1 MRLQGLLKIM
11 KPAVPAMS
19 LAAMCSIL
27 TVAANIGLL
36 GTSALLIATAALHPP
51 LAALAVAITGV
62 RFFGISRAV
71 FRYAERYLAHTA
83 TFQILCSLRVW
94 FFTCLEPLVPARLQ
108 PYKSGDLLGRL
119 IADIDTLQYFYLR
132 VIGPVLAAAVILL
145 FMCWWLSAFAPV
157 LGMLLAAAFVLSGA
171 VIPYCTRQAG
181 RNISLALLAERAKLK
196 IALVDTLEGI
206 TELSAFGQTSNQADR
221 LAAIGRQLNHW
232 QSKKAAYAA
241 WTEGLNSIIVNGTV
255 WCALVL
261 VVPLVAAGKIDGV
274 YLAVLLLAIQASFE
288 AVQPLPL
295 AVYYLEES
303 RAAAERL
310 FFLADAEP
318 AAVGS
323 STAEPVPERFDLTFS
338 HLTFT
343 YPGEAQCALC
353 DISFSL
359 PAGKRL
365 AIVGA
370 NGAGKTTLVSLLL
383 RFREYESGAIMLDRR
398 DLREFSPEEVRRR
411 FAVVSQETHLF
422 AAPVGDNIRLA
433 RPEASLE
440 EVRTAARYAA
450 VDDFIQTLPQ
460 GYATP
465 VGMNGKAIS
474 GGQRQR
480 LSIARALLKNAP
492 VLILDEPTAG
502 LDAITAREVM
512 GEVSRLM
519 LGRTTIL
526 ITHQLTGL
534 QVMDEILVLDQGRI
548 VEHGTFQQLIA
559 RQGLFYRMWNLQ
571 QDIL

>member
-1 MRLQGLLKIM
+1 M
-11 KPAVPAMS
+11 KPALPAMS
-19 LAAMCSIL
+19 LAAICSIL

-62 RFFGISRAV
+62 RFFGISRAA

-83 TFQILCSLRVW
+83 TFHILCSLRVW
-94 FFTCLEPLVPARLQ
+94 FFACLEPLAPARLQ
-108 PYKSGDLLGRL
+108 PYKSGDLLSRL

-132 VIGPVLAAAVILL
+132 VIGPLLAAVVILL
-145 FMCWWLSAFAPV
+145 VMCWWLSAFAPV

-171 VIPYCTRQAG
+171 AVPYCTRRAG
-181 RNISLALLAERAKLK
+181 RKISLALLAERAKLK
-196 IALVDTLEGI
+196 TALVDTLEGI
-206 TELSAFGQTSNQADR
+206 AELSAFGQTNHQADR
-221 LAAIGRQLNHW
+221 LAAIGRQLSFW
-232 QSKKAAYAA
+232 QSRKAAYAA
-241 WTEGLNSIIVNGTV
+241 WTEGLNSLLVNGTV

-261 VVPLVAAGKIDGV
+261 VVPLVAA
-274 YLAVLLLAIQASFE
+274 
-288 AVQPLPL
+288 VQP
-295 AVYYLEES
+295 S
-303 RAAAERL
+303 W
-310 FFLADAEP
+310 F
-318 AAVGS
+318 
-323 STAEPVPERFDLTFS
+323 PERFDLTFS
-338 HLTFT
+338 HLSFA

-353 DISFSL
+353 DICFSL

-370 NGAGKTTLVSLLL
+370 SGAGKTTLVSLLL

-398 DLREFSPEEVRRR
+398 DLRGFAPEEVRRR

-422 AAPVGDNIRLA
+422 AASVGDNIRLA

-440 EVRTAARYAA
+440 EVRAAAQSAA
-450 VDDFIQTLPQ
+450 IDDFIQTLPQ
-460 GYATP
+460 GYDTL
-465 VGMNGKAIS
+465 VGVNGKAIS

-512 GEVSRLM
+512 AEVSRLM

-534 QVMDEILVLDQGRI
+534 QGMDEILVLDQGRI
-548 VEHGTFQQLIA
+548 VERGTFQQLITKP
-559 RQGLFYRMWNLQ
+559 GLFYRMWQLQ

>member
-1 MRLQGLLKIM
+1 MRLQGLLQIM
-11 KPAVPAMS
+11 KPALPAMS
-19 LAAMCSIL
+19 LAAICSIL

-62 RFFGISRAV
+62 RFFGISRAA

-83 TFQILCSLRVW
+83 TFHILCSLRVW
-94 FFTCLEPLVPARLQ
+94 FFACLEPLAPARLQ
-108 PYKSGDLLGRL
+108 PYKSGDLLSRL

-132 VIGPVLAAAVILL
+132 VIGPLLAAVVILL
-145 FMCWWLSAFAPV
+145 VMCWWLSAFAPV

-171 VIPYCTRQAG
+171 AVPYCTRRAG
-181 RNISLALLAERAKLK
+181 RKISLALLAERAKLK
-196 IALVDTLEGI
+196 TALVDTLEGI
-206 TELSAFGQTSNQADR
+206 AELSAFGQTNHQADR
-221 LAAIGRQLNHW
+221 LAAIGRQLSFW
-232 QSKKAAYAA
+232 QSRKAAYAA
-241 WTEGLNSIIVNGTV
+241 WTEGLNSLLVNGTV

-288 AVQPLPL
+288 AVLPLPA

-310 FFLADAEP
+310 FFLTETQP

-338 HLTFT
+338 HLSFA

-353 DISFSL
+353 DICFSL

-370 NGAGKTTLVSLLL
+370 SGAGKSTLVSLLL

-398 DLREFSPEEVRRR
+398 DLRGFAPEEVRRR

-422 AAPVGDNIRLA
+422 AASVGDNIRLA

-440 EVRTAARYAA
+440 EVRAAAQSAA
-450 VDDFIQTLPQ
+450 IDDFIQTLPQ
-460 GYATP
+460 GYDTL
-465 VGMNGKAIS
+465 VGVNGKAIS

-512 GEVSRLM
+512 AEVSRLM

-534 QVMDEILVLDQGRI
+534 QGMDEILVLDQGRI
-548 VEHGTFQQLIA
+548 VERGTFRQLITKP
-559 RQGLFYRMWNLQ
+559 GLFYRMWQLQ

>member
-11 KPAVPAMS
+11 KPALPAMS

-94 FFTCLEPLVPARLQ
+94 FFTCLEPLAPARLQ

-171 VIPYCTRQAG
+171 AVPYCTRRAG

-196 IALVDTLEGI
+196 TALVDTLEGI
-206 TELSAFGQTSNQADR
+206 TELSAFGHTNHQADR
-221 LAAIGRQLNHW
+221 LAAIGRQLSLW

-288 AVQPLPL
+288 AVLPLPL

-303 RAAAERL
+303 KAAAERL
-310 FFLADAEP
+310 FFLADTEP

-338 HLTFT
+338 QLTFT
-343 YPGEAQCALC
+343 YPGETQCALC

-440 EVRTAARYAA
+440 EVRAAARYAA
-450 VDDFIQTLPQ
+450 IDDFIQTLPQ
-460 GYATP
+460 GYDTP

-512 GEVSRLM
+512 EEVSRLM
-519 LGRTTIL
+519 LGGTTIL

-534 QVMDEILVLDQGRI
+534 QEMDEILVLDQGRV
-548 VEHGTFQQLIA
+548 VERGTFQQLIA
-559 RQGLFYRMWNLQ
+559 GQGLFYRMWNLQ